1 MATSSAKRAMRR
13 PIARISARTA
23 CLFFLRALT
32 PDQAG
37 RDIAPEALLDL
48 AMVDPRHCGHDG
60 MGMGG
65 AWSCRSPR
73 AEKREGKGKQ
83 RERRTKNPASR
94 IVLMTVRKMV
104 DGGPLNPQAGCRRG
118 CLCKTGQRHAEGLP
132 LTCGPVDRAPVCPTT
147 LLLLARLAPIP
158 APCCDWCAVV
168 RFASS
173 SFLQHAGTAGGP
185 GPGPAHGAWRS
196 KLLACP
202 RRPGLES
209 ALLPFCRCFSW
220 HMPSRSRDGLITYWG
235 APPGGHDWHA
245 AAQQAHPH

>member
-1 MATSSAKRAMRR
+1 MRR

-23 CLFFLRALT
+23 CLPFLRALT

-60 MGMGG
+60 MGG

-94 IVLMTVRKMV
+94 IVVMTVRKMV

-118 CLCKTGQRHAEGLP
+118 CLCKTGQRHAEWLP

-147 LLLLARLAPIP
+147 LLLARLAPIP

-168 RFASS
+168 RLLPHPSS
-173 SFLQHAGTAGGP
+173 SMQVPLAGRGRGRHTARGAASCLLVPVVLALKARFCLFAVAFP
-185 GPGPAHGAWRS
+185 GTCR
-196 KLLACP
+196 L
-202 RRPGLES
+202 GLE
-209 ALLPFCRCFSW
+209 
-220 HMPSRSRDGLITYWG
+220 MG
-235 APPGGHDWHA
+235 
-245 AAQQAHPH
+245 